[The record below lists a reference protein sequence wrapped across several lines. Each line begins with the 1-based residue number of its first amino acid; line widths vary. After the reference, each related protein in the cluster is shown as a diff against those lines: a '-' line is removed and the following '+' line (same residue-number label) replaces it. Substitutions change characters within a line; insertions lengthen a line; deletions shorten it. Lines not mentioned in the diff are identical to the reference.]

1 MQPMKPRI
9 ATLATLLCASL
20 LAVGCGG
27 ESSTSPESDT
37 AGTRKKD
44 SLVILSARVVGSM
57 APDSSRAFEFVVRY
71 RLESRDSAER
81 NLGFN
86 SAERPEVFT
95 MDSRYDSVVYRGSGE
110 FRILASVPRR
120 VYESASPFKGYVNL
134 SPLPTPTS
142 AYLPLAGDQ
151 KVLIVPE

>member
-1 MQPMKPRI
+1 MNPRI

-20 LAVGCGG
+20 FAVGCDGG
-27 ESSTSPESDT
+27 SSTSPES
-37 AGTRKKD
+37 ASKD

-86 SAERPEVFT
+86 SAATPEVFN
-95 MDSRYDSVVYRGSGE
+95 MDSRYDSVVHRGSGE

-120 VYESASPFKGYVNL
+120 VYASVSPFLGYVNL

-142 AYLPLAGDQ
+142 AYRPLAGDQ
-151 KVLIVPE
+151 EVLIVTE